1 MFRSHTDM
9 SMVWLNTGVSVSV
22 SDISLLA
29 TKLFTTYEYNTN
41 M

>member
-1 MFRSHTDM
+1 M

-29 TKLFTTYEYNTN
+29 TKLQHMNITQICERNHRFT
-41 M
+41 